1 MSKIFNYSVDMRD
14 APKGDVVEIT
24 ERVFAY
30 AQAPGGWFV
39 NNTGFLVAGDGVTV
53 IDTCATEQRTR
64 AFADTVRGRTGLPIR
79 RVVNTHHHGDH
90 TYGNR
95 ILADATVI
103 AHQGVR
109 DALLAWGTPP
119 EPRFW
124 EPVDFGE
131 IAIRAPEVTFDQG
144 LRLYVDDVLCEVF
157 HVGTPAHTVS
167 DSVAWLPEERVLFAG
182 DLLFHGV
189 TPLMAHGS
197 VSGALAALDV
207 LDELSPHVVV
217 PGHGPVGGPE
227 MIDEVRR
234 YLRLVQQLARDG
246 IAAGLAPLEAA
257 RDADLG
263 EFAGHLDPERLVGNL
278 YRAYAEARG
287 VAPGAQIDLDRAF
300 ADMVAYNGGRPLTC
314 WA

>member
-1 MSKIFNYSVDMRD
+1 MTDTPS
-14 APKGDVVEIT
+14 GEVVEIA

-30 AQAPGGWFV
+30 VQAPGGWFV
-39 NNTGFLVAGDGVTV
+39 NNSGFLVAEDGVTA

-64 AFADTVRGRTGLPIR
+64 AFADTVRERTRLPIR

-95 ILADATVI
+95 VLAGATVI
-103 AHQGVR
+103 GHQGIR

-124 EPVDFGE
+124 EPVDFGD
-131 IAIRAPEVTFDQG
+131 IGIRAPEVTFEQR
-144 LRLYVDDVLCEVF
+144 LRLYVDDVQCEVF

-167 DSVAWLPEERVLFAG
+167 DSVVWLPEDRVLFAG

-197 VSGALAALDV
+197 VSGALVALDL
-207 LDELSPHVVV
+207 LDSLIPDVIV
-217 PGHGPVGGPE
+217 PGHGPVGGPA

-246 IAAGLAPLEAA
+246 VAAGLDPLETA

-263 EFAGHLDPERLVGNL
+263 EFAEHLDPERVVGNL
-278 YRAYAEARG
+278 HRAYAEVRG
-287 VAPGAQIDLDRAF
+287 AAPGERIDLDRAF
-300 ADMVAYNGGRPLTC
+300 ADMVAFNGGRPLTC